1 MLSSY
6 WVSYPT
12 VWECRVRQEPFRK
25 EQVGGRLVKGMFHR
39 AIISGMAVSPED
51 LAAGALALQVFVKN
65 AKNVEIIVQV
75 AFAVIPTVLGL
86 GAAGLLG
93 SGIINT
99 AKEVRNSISLLKT
112 VGPGLQA
119 GIALN
124 TLRKETGKRWIESG
138 NRLKMG
144 GAFVLAPIQS
154 GIFLW
159 KKRKQDTQGKQ
170 EEQGSGGGGGGSP
183 PPPPEI
189 KASDKKEE
197 RPKPTGIDTYSPI
210 DELNPFKK
218 KK

>member
-1 MLSSY
+1 MDY
-6 WVSYPT
+6 
-12 VWECRVRQEPFRK
+12 
-25 EQVGGRLVKGMFHR
+25 R

-65 AKNVEIIVQV
+65 AKNVEIIVNV
-75 AFAVIPTVLGL
+75 AFATIPTVLGL

-99 AKEVRNSISLLKT
+99 AKDVVKSISLLKT

-119 GIALN
+119 GIAFN

-170 EEQGSGGGGGGSP
+170 EGQGSGSGGTGGSP
-183 PPPPEI
+183 PPPPDT
-189 KASDKKEE
+189 KSSDKKEE

>member
-1 MLSSY
+1 M
-6 WVSYPT
+6 
-12 VWECRVRQEPFRK
+12 
-25 EQVGGRLVKGMFHR
+25 VKGMFHK

-65 AKNVEIIVQV
+65 AKNVEIIVGV

-99 AKEVRNSISLLKT
+99 AKEVVKSISLLRT

-119 GIALN
+119 GIELQKM
-124 TLRKETGKRWIESG
+124 RWEIGKR
-138 NRLKMG
+138 LQ
-144 GAFVLAPIQS
+144 QS
-154 GIFLW
+154 GKEGVVGRVIRGFGTIIALDQW
-159 KKRKQDTQGKQ
+159 MASKVKNKLKKNNQDTQGKQ
-170 EEQGSGGGGGGSP
+170 EEQRSGGSGGSP
-183 PPPPEI
+183 PPPPDT
-189 KASDKKEE
+189 KSSDKKEE